1 MKTLF
6 VVWKMMNGA
15 LRSDTV
21 KIEGKVNQ
29 YTVERAV
36 RNELG
41 YYDRY
46 DFDRLISWQ
55 EEEEFTP
62 EERDEFWKQSKII

>member
-6 VVWKMMNGA
+6 VVWKMNDGVN
-15 LRSDTV
+15 RSDTI

-36 RNELG
+36 RNKLG
-41 YYDRY
+41 YYDHY
-46 DFDRLISWQ
+46 NFDRLISWQ
-55 EEEEFTP
+55 AEEEFTT
-62 EERDEFWKQSKII
+62 EKRDEF

>member
-6 VVWKMMNGA
+6 VVWKMNDSA
-15 LRSDTV
+15 IRSDTI

-36 RNELG
+36 RNKLG
-41 YYDRY
+41 YYDHY
-46 DFDRLISWQ
+46 NFDRLISWQ
-55 EEEEFTP
+55 VEEEFTT
-62 EERDEFWKQSKII
+62 EERDEFWKQ

>member
-6 VVWKMMNGA
+6 VVWKMNDGA

-36 RNELG
+36 RNKLG

-46 DFDRLISWQ
+46 DFNQLISWQ
-55 EEEEFTP
+55 VEEEFTD
-62 EERDEFWKQSKII
+62 EERDEFWKSK

>member
-6 VVWKMMNGA
+6 VVWKMNDGA

-29 YTVERAV
+29 YTVERV
-36 RNELG
+36 IRNKLG
-41 YYDRY
+41 YYDQH

-55 EEEEFTP
+55 VEEEFTR
-62 EERDEFWKQSKII
+62 EERDEFWNSK

>member
-6 VVWKMMNGA
+6 VVWKMNDGA
-15 LRSDTV
+15 IRSDTI

-36 RNELG
+36 HNKLG
-41 YYDRY
+41 YYDHY
-46 DFDRLISWQ
+46 NFDRLISWQ
-55 EEEEFTP
+55 VEEECTT
-62 EERDEFWKQSKII
+62 EERDEFWKQ

>member
-6 VVWKMMNGA
+6 VVWKMNDGA
-15 LRSDTV
+15 LRSDGINIDG
-21 KIEGKVNQ
+21 KINHL
-29 YTVERAV
+29 TVEKAV
-36 RNELG
+36 RNYLS

-55 EEEEFTP
+55 VEEEFTP
-62 EERDEFWKQSKII
+62 EERDEFWKSN

>member
-6 VVWKMMNGA
+6 VVWKMNDGVI
-15 LRSDTV
+15 RSDTI

-36 RNELG
+36 RNKLG
-41 YYDRY
+41 YYDHY
-46 DFDRLISWQ
+46 NFDRLISWQ
-55 EEEEFTP
+55 AEEEFTT
-62 EERDEFWKQSKII
+62 EERDEFWKQ

>member
-6 VVWKMMNGA
+6 VVWKMNDGA
-15 LRSDTV
+15 IRSDTI

-36 RNELG
+36 RNKLG
-41 YYDRY
+41 YYDHY
-46 DFDRLISWQ
+46 NFDRLISWQ
-55 EEEEFTP
+55 VEEEFTT
-62 EERDEFWKQSKII
+62 EERDVETIK

>member
-6 VVWKMMNGA
+6 VVWKMNDGA
-15 LRSDTV
+15 IRSDTI

-36 RNELG
+36 RNKLG
-41 YYDRY
+41 YYDHCN
-46 DFDRLISWQ
+46 FDRLIFWQ
-55 EEEEFTP
+55 VEEEFTT
-62 EERDEFWKQSKII
+62 EERDEFWKQ

>member
-1 MKTLF
+1 
-6 VVWKMMNGA
+6 MNDGA
-15 LRSDTV
+15 LRSDGV
-21 KIEGKVNQ
+21 KIEGKVNH

-36 RNELG
+36 CNNLS

-55 EEEEFTP
+55 VEEEFTP
-62 EERDEFWKQSKII
+62 EEQDEFWKNR

>member
-1 MKTLF
+1 MKALF
-6 VVWKMMNGA
+6 VVWKMNDGA
-15 LRSDTV
+15 IKSDGIY
-21 KIEGKVNQ
+21 IEGKVNQ

-36 RNELG
+36 RNKLG

-55 EEEEFTP
+55 VEEKFTD
-62 EERDEFWKQSKII
+62 EERDEFWNNKQ

>member
-6 VVWKMMNGA
+6 VVWKMNDGA
-15 LRSDTV
+15 LRSDTIN
-21 KIEGKVNQ
+21 IEGKVNQ
-29 YTVERAV
+29 YTVERTV
-36 RNELG
+36 RNKLG

-55 EEEEFTP
+55 VEEEFTD
-62 EERDEFWKQSKII
+62 EERDEFWKSN

>member
-6 VVWKMMNGA
+6 VVWKMNDGA
-15 LRSDTV
+15 LRSDTI

-36 RNELG
+36 RNKLG

-55 EEEEFTP
+55 VEEEFTD
-62 EERDEFWKQSKII
+62 EEQNEFWKSN